1 MKRQNSSGQFCLYLW
16 RSATSPG
23 VRYLAK
29 SVDSARAIYSEMLAE
44 GYIVKAVEMGSGRE
58 YEVREGALVPVS
70 AVSSPNGPRIPMTA

>member
-1 MKRQNSSGQFCLYLW
+1 MKRQNSAGQFCLYLW

-29 SVDSARAIYSEMLAE
+29 SVDSARAVYSAMLAE

-58 YEVREGALVPVS
+58 YEVREGALVPVR
-70 AVSSPNGPRIPMTA
+70 AAGSPSGSRVPMTA